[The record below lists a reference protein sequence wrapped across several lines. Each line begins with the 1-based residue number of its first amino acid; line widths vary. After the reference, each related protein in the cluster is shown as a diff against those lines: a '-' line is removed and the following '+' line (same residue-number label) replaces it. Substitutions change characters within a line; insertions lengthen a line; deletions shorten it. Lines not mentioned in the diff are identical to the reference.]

1 MADKSKKS
9 DFGGYATRYDTLCSD
24 GRKILPNAFKHA
36 DGVRVPL
43 VWQHLH
49 DEPDNVLGYGLL
61 SHRDDGVYVDGFFNE
76 TPRGKNAKLLVLHG
90 DVIAL
95 SIYANQLREE
105 NKLVH
110 SGNIRE
116 VSLVLS
122 GANPGA
128 YIDHLSMVHADGSE
142 SELEE
147 EAVIKF
153 VESGLDLPELEHEE
167 VEVVS
172 EESEESEAVAEEE
185 ESETT
190 EEVVEDLAHADDEG
204 PTLAEK
210 FDGLPEED
218 KQLFYALLAAAIESG
233 GDLSQSE
240 EGENFMKKNVFDGSN
255 DEGQKNVLSHSDMVG
270 ILEDARANGSLQ
282 DAIRNYLQHAGT
294 YGIDDI
300 AFLFPDARTLDNE
313 PTFETRRMGWVAGWM
328 NGTRHTPFSR
338 IKKLWADLTPDAARA
353 KGYITGNQKVEQVFS
368 VLKRTTEPTTI
379 YKKQK
384 LDRDDI
390 VDITDFNVVMWMWRE
405 MDFMLREEAA
415 RAALVGDGRSFGV
428 DDDAIDPSKIRPI
441 YGDDPIFVH
450 YLQLASTVTDYM
462 DIIDAIHVA
471 RVNYKGTGTPTF
483 YTTNAVLTGMLL
495 LKDTTDRRIY
505 KSVQELAAE
514 LRVADIVEV
523 EVLEGVSRDTGGA
536 VLADLLGIMVN
547 PYDYTYGTDKG
558 GEISK
563 FDDFDID
570 YNQYKYLIETRM
582 SGSLLNPKS
591 ALCVERFQV

>member
-1 MADKSKKS
+1 MAGKSNKS
-9 DFGGYATRYDTLCSD
+9 DFGGYATRYSTLCSD

-36 DGVRVPL
+36 DGTRVPL

-49 DEPDNVLGYGLL
+49 NEPDNILGYGVLE
-61 SHRDDGVYVDGFFNE
+61 HRDDGVYVNGFFNE
-76 TPRGKNAKLLVLHG
+76 TKRGQNAKVLVMHG
-90 DVIAL
+90 DVVAL
-95 SIYANQLREE
+95 SIYANQLKEQD
-105 NKLVH
+105 KLVH
-110 SGNIRE
+110 SGMIRE

-128 YIDHLSMVHADGSE
+128 FIDHLSMEHADGSE
-142 SELEE
+142 TELEE
-147 EAVIKF
+147 EAIIKF
-153 VESGLDLPELEHEE
+153 VDSGLDLPEEIKHEDE
-167 VEVVS
+167 KPEDAS
-172 EESEESEAVAEEE
+172 EESEESEEAGE
-185 ESETT
+185 ESE
-190 EEVVEDLAHADDEG
+190 EDLSHAEDGE
-204 PTLAEK
+204 TLAEAFGK
-210 FDGLPEED
+210 LPEGE
-218 KQLFYALLAAAIESG
+218 KNLFYALLAAALEAG
-233 GDLSQSE
+233 GELSQSE
-240 EGENFMKKNVFDGSN
+240 EGENFMKKNVFDGSG
-255 DEGQKNVLSHSDMVG
+255 EETGQNTLSHSDMVA
-270 ILEDARANGSLQ
+270 ILEDARTNGSLQ
-282 DAIRNYLQHAGT
+282 DAIRNHLEHAGT

-300 AFLFPDARTLDNE
+300 AYLFPDARTADPE

-328 NGTRHTPFSR
+328 ANTRHQPFSR
-338 IKKLWADLTPDAARA
+338 IKKLWADLTADEARA
-353 KGYITGNQKVEQVFS
+353 KGYVTGDQKIEQVFPI
-368 VLKRTTEPTTI
+368 LKRTTEPTTI

-415 RAALVGDGRSFGV
+415 RAALVGDGRTFGV
-428 DDDAIDPSKIRPI
+428 DSDAVDPAKIRPI
-441 YGDDPIFVH
+441 YGDSTVFVH

-471 RVNYKGTGTPTF
+471 RVNYKGKGTPNF
-483 YTTNAVLTGMLL
+483 YTTNEVLTGMLL

-505 KSVQELAAE
+505 KTVAELAAE
-514 LRVADIVEV
+514 LRVADIIEV
-523 EVLEGVSRDTGGA
+523 EVLENVERDTGGA
-536 VLADLLGIMVN
+536 VMADLLGIMVN

-591 ALCVERFQV
+591 ALCVERFQI